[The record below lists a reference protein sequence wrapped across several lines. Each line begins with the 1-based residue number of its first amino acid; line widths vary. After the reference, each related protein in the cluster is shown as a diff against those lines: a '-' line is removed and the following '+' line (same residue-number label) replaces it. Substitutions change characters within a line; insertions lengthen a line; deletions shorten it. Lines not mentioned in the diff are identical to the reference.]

1 MVAHVVLFRP
11 RRDLPA
17 ESRQALVAAFQTALT
32 DITLIRRARVGRRL
46 RLDRPYDALM
56 RTDYPYVAILEFD
69 DRAALAAYLE
79 HPAHEQLAAR
89 FYVAF
94 EEALIYDFEL
104 TEGAAGLA
112 SLGGTPLGTSGER

>member
-1 MVAHVVLFRP
+1 MIAHVVLFRP

-17 ESRQALVAAFQTALT
+17 EARRALVAAFEGALRG
-32 DITLIRRARVGRRL
+32 IALIRRARVGRRL
-46 RLDRPYDALM
+46 VLGRPYDALM
-56 RTDYPYVAILEFD
+56 RADYPYIAILEFD

-89 FYVAF
+89 FFESF

-104 TEGAAGLA
+104 TDGTAGLA
-112 SLGGTPLGTSGER
+112 ALGVDTH